1 MHLLWG
7 FLIFRS
13 WGFQPRRRFWA
24 CQNLT
29 SMTKQKLTPNLT
41 QMAQSRTKRSSPS
54 APSMWQD
61 QAKEASL
68 NTHFFIILIHSLLL
82 HFLTME
88 TAQNCDLGEYQP
100 FFMVP
105 KDTRHQSL
113 PRYASLFSFIF
124 RCFCHF
130 LPSFSLNSKAH
141 SKGNQDAG
149 LCNYYL

>member
-1 MHLLWG
+1 MHLFWV
-7 FLIFRS
+7 FLVSRS
-13 WGFQPRRRFWA
+13 MGFQPRRGFWT

-29 SMTKQKLTPNLT
+29 LTAKKKLTLNLT
-41 QMAQSRTKRSSPS
+41 QMVKPSRKQSSPP

-61 QAKEASL
+61 QAKEEASL
-68 NTHFFIILIHSLLL
+68 NTHFIILIHSLLL

-141 SKGNQDAG
+141 SKGNQDAR